1 MFQGSEI
8 FVILLVALVVLG
20 PERLPEIARKLGGY
34 TAELRKA
41 ARELRAGLESE
52 LGDVS
57 GIVDDVRSPINEI
70 KQVARDTTG
79 EMRKVGSEAKR
90 DLDEAAGE
98 ARSPSSWVG
107 PKPISGPTPAD
118 AMADLESIERTG
130 LPLDEASGDDRGPSW
145 IGPKPI
151 SGPTRGDAM
160 ADLEATERTGVPAD
174 EASDIAH
181 NDDLPGEA
189 TG

>member
-20 PERLPEIARKLGGY
+20 PERLPVVARKLGGY

-57 GIVDDVRSPINEI
+57 GIVDDVRSPINEM
-70 KQVARDTTG
+70 KQVARETTG
-79 EMRKVGSEAKR
+79 EMRKFGSESKK
-90 DLDEAAGE
+90 DLDEVAAEGRR
-98 ARSPSSWVG
+98 ASSWVG

-130 LPLDEASGDDRGPSW
+130 RPL
-145 IGPKPI
+145 
-151 SGPTRGDAM
+151 GDAP
-160 ADLEATERTGVPAD
+160 DLPGD
-174 EASDIAH
+174 EE
-181 NDDLPGEA
+181 LPGEA